1 MIWIVTDSAQET
13 KDAKDKG
20 LVVVKLPVLVNG
32 EVPQEEI
39 TDEQFYLLLDSE
51 GVSLTTSQFSPA
63 TFADL
68 FEELLKNPEDE
79 VVAVLLSSTLSGTYN
94 SARLAAMEFDGR
106 VHLVDS
112 NNACLSQTALVQEA
126 LRLRDQGMN
135 AAEIADA
142 LEQAKKEV
150 KLFALVPTL
159 KYLKKGGR
167 ISAARA
173 TIGELAGIK
182 PIVTIDE
189 NGEVGVAAQTR
200 GIKKAIRQIV
210 SLVEEEG
217 LDLNRP
223 IVLGYS
229 GLDDA
234 NVHALITELESALGT
249 DLSHVEPCSLSQV
262 LGVHV
267 GPGAAGIGF
276 FTKK

>member
-1 MIWIVTDSAQET
+1 MIWIVTDSAQEM
-13 KDAKDKG
+13 KNNKGKG

-51 GVSLTTSQFSPA
+51 GVNLTTSQFSPA
-63 TFADL
+63 GFAEL
-68 FEELLKNPEDE
+68 FEELLKDPEDE
-79 VVAVLLSSTLSGTYN
+79 VVAVCLSSTLSGTYN
-94 SARLAAMEFDGR
+94 SARLAAMESGGR
-106 VHLVDS
+106 IHLVDS
-112 NNACLSQTALVQEA
+112 NNACLSQTALVKEA
-126 LRLRDQGMN
+126 LHLRDQGMD
-135 AAEIADA
+135 ASEIADA

-167 ISAARA
+167 ISAAKA

-200 GIKKAIRQIV
+200 GIKKAIRQIA
-210 SLVEEEG
+210 SLVEEAG
-217 LDLNRP
+217 LDPNRP
-223 IVLGYS
+223 IALGYS

-234 NVHALITELESALGT
+234 NIHALTTELESVLGIS
-249 DLSHVEPCSLSQV
+249 LAQVEPCSLSQV